1 MYFFDLGLTPFEAGK
16 QVGSSD
22 LVKKNRLFF
31 SAQDSQ
37 QIPQGILEEKR
48 HLQQNVRKSAGQ
60 FILRFWKRW
69 KVFVH
74 HPVSRWRSGAQGF
87 LLSMPFRHFRAAPVL
102 QSVGRTGTLQETAI
116 FCRRQLLYAAVM
128 FFIFQRQNLFLQT
141 AQHQRRWKMESMRM
155 DWQWDLPFY
164 IRLSENRDFM
174 RDCWYDICWNTVRM
188 CRKRS
193 RHLNIFRFLPC
204 RL

>member
-1 MYFFDLGLTPFEAGK
+1 MYCFDLGLTPFEAGK

-31 SAQDSQ
+31 SAEDSQ
-37 QIPQGILEEKR
+37 QISQGILKEKR

-69 KVFVH
+69 KAFVH
-74 HPVSRWRSGAQGF
+74 HPVLRRRNGAQGF
-87 LLSMPFRHFRAAPVL
+87 LLSMPFHHFRAAPAL
-102 QSVGRTGTLQETAI
+102 QSVEREGTLQETAI

-155 DWQWDLPFY
+155 AWQ
-164 IRLSENRDFM
+164 
-174 RDCWYDICWNTVRM
+174 
-188 CRKRS
+188 
-193 RHLNIFRFLPC
+193 
-204 RL
+204 

>member
-1 MYFFDLGLTPFEAGK
+1 MDMYFFDLGLTPFEAGK

-31 SAQDSQ
+31 SSEDLQ

-69 KVFVH
+69 KAFAH
-74 HPVSRWRSGAQGF
+74 HPVLRWRNGAQGF
-87 LLSMPFRHFRAAPVL
+87 LPSMPFRHFRAAPVL

-128 FFIFQRQNLFLQT
+128 FLTFQRQNLFLQT
-141 AQHQRRWKMESMRM
+141 AQHQRRWKMASMRM
-155 DWQWDLPFY
+155 DWQ
-164 IRLSENRDFM
+164 
-174 RDCWYDICWNTVRM
+174 
-188 CRKRS
+188 
-193 RHLNIFRFLPC
+193 
-204 RL
+204 

>member
-31 SAQDSQ
+31 SSEDLQ

-69 KVFVH
+69 KAFVH
-74 HPVSRWRSGAQGF
+74 HPVLRWRSGAQGF
-87 LLSMPFRHFRAAPVL
+87 LLSMPFRHFRAAPAL
-102 QSVGRTGTLQETAI
+102 QSVEKTGTLQETAI

-128 FFIFQRQNLFLQT
+128 FLAFQKQNLFLQT
-141 AQHQRRWKMESMRM
+141 AQHQRRWKMASMRM
-155 DWQWDLPFY
+155 GWQWGLPFC

-174 RDCWYDICWNTVRM
+174 RDYWYDICWNTVRM

-193 RHLNIFRFLPC
+193 RHLNIFRSLPC

>member
-31 SAQDSQ
+31 SSEDLQ
-37 QIPQGILEEKR
+37 QIPQGILEEKKAFAAKCEKICR
-48 HLQQNVRKSAGQ
+48 TVYPS
-60 FILRFWKRW
+60 ILEEMEGFC
-69 KVFVH
+69 
-74 HPVSRWRSGAQGF
+74 SSSGIANGAQGF
-87 LLSMPFRHFRAAPVL
+87 LLSMPFRHFRAAPAL
-102 QSVGRTGTLQETAI
+102 QSVGKTGTLQETAI

-128 FFIFQRQNLFLQT
+128 FLAFQKQNLFLQT
-141 AQHQRRWKMESMRM
+141 AQHQCRWKMASMRM
-155 DWQWDLPFY
+155 GWQWGLPFC

-174 RDCWYDICWNTVRM
+174 RDYWYDICWNTVRM

-193 RHLNIFRFLPC
+193 RHLNIFRSLPC